1 MRRAAL
7 TTVSSVAG
15 IVLLLSLKPH
25 STAPIA
31 AATDGGHPGSSGNSS
46 AAPPDSGTS
55 GSSGTPG
62 TPGNSSDSGGTGTG
76 SGTAAGGARDGTF
89 TGSAISTRYG
99 PVQVAVTLANGR
111 ITNVDV
117 VQVPT
122 RDRRDREIN
131 DYAVPQLTSETM
143 DAQSAAIDAVSG
155 ATYTSQGY
163 IRSLQSALDQAHA

>member
-31 AATDGGHPGSSGNSS
+31 AATDDGQPGSSGNSS
-46 AAPPDSGTS
+46 AAPPDSGTL
-55 GSSGTPG
+55 GSSGD
-62 TPGNSSDSGGTGTG
+62 SSDAGGTGTG
-76 SGTAAGGARDGTF
+76 SGSTAAGARDGTF

-143 DAQSAAIDAVSG
+143 DAQSTAIDAVSG

>member
-31 AATDGGHPGSSGNSS
+31 ATTDDGQSGSSGNSS
-46 AAPPDSGTS
+46 AAPPDSGTT
-55 GSSGTPG
+55 GSSGG
-62 TPGNSSDSGGTGTG
+62 SSDAGGTGTG
-76 SGTAAGGARDGTF
+76 SGTTTAAGARDGTF

-99 PVQVAVTLANGR
+99 PVQVAVTFANGR

-143 DAQSAAIDAVSG
+143 DAQSTAIDAVSG

>member
-25 STAPIA
+25 SAAPIT
-31 AATDGGHPGSSGNSS
+31 AATDDGQSGSSGNSS
-46 AAPPDSGTS
+46 AAAPDSGTT
-55 GSSGTPG
+55 GSSGG
-62 TPGNSSDSGGTGTG
+62 SSDSGGTGTG
-76 SGTAAGGARDGTF
+76 SGTTTAAGARDGTF

-111 ITNVDV
+111 ITSVDV

-163 IRSLQSALDQAHA
+163 IRSLQNALDQAHA

>member
-25 STAPIA
+25 STAPMA
-31 AATDGGHPGSSGNSS
+31 AATDDGQPGSSGNS
-46 AAPPDSGTS
+46 AAAAPDSGTT
-55 GSSGTPG
+55 GS
-62 TPGNSSDSGGTGTG
+62 SGGTGTG
-76 SGTAAGGARDGTF
+76 TGTTTAAGARDGIF

-131 DYAVPQLTSETM
+131 DYAVPQLTSETT